1 MCAIFYWSQAY
12 LLNLILT
19 FIENNEFSE
28 RTLSP
33 SLNKKILKNY
43 GIRKPSRMQNDIM
56 EAYTNL
62 PELSINPR
70 MSSHTS
76 KKTGKYNPGAVYMQS

>member
-1 MCAIFYWSQAY
+1 
-12 LLNLILT
+12 
-19 FIENNEFSE
+19 
-28 RTLSP
+28 
-33 SLNKKILKNY
+33 
-43 GIRKPSRMQNDIM
+43 MQNDIM

-70 MSSHTS
+70 MSSHSS